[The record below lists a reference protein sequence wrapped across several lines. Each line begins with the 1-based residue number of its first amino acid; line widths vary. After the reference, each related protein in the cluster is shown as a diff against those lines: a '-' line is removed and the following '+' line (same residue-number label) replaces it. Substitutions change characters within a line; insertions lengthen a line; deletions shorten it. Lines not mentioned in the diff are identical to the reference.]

1 MFNSFPSQIHH
12 SEHLK
17 MATIRQLSSGYWQ
30 GIIRKKG
37 YSQLSRTFSTK
48 RDCELWTTDTE
59 AKMNRGLFNDVSE
72 SEALTLRDGLVK
84 YLAEVTPTK
93 KGFEAETYKIKAM
106 LRENF
111 VNKTFATFRQS
122 DAARYRDELIK
133 AGLSAS
139 TIRKSLSLLSHLY
152 ETANREWGVSC
163 VNPIKTISK
172 PKVSNSRERRLS
184 EIEQKYLIAALTNTG
199 AGVRQNNVVLDVV
212 KFALET
218 AMRQSELLSLNW
230 PDIDLAGREAK
241 LNNTKNG
248 EARGVPLSSVAIKIL
263 GGDNGNVTKIR
274 RGKVFKTT
282 ASAIKQ
288 SYMRAVI
295 RARKAYKAD
304 FEHDVRDDAVL
315 IDLTFHDLR
324 HEATSRLADVFQMHE
339 LMKVTGH
346 KDSRMDFPQYHR
358 QISMSDLLLFKLNG
372 A

>member
-1 MFNSFPSQIHH
+1 
-12 SEHLK
+12 
-17 MATIRQLSSGYWQ
+17 MATIRQITSGYWQ

-72 SEALTLRDGLVK
+72 SEALTLRDGLK
-84 YLAEVTPTK
+84 RYLLEVTLNK
-93 KGFEAETYKIKAM
+93 KGAESEGYKINAM
-106 LRENF
+106 LREKF
-111 VNKTFATFRQS
+111 VEKSFATFRQS
-122 DAARYRDELIK
+122 DAAKYRDELTK

-139 TIRKSLSLLSHLY
+139 TIRKNLSLLSHLY

-163 VNPIKTISK
+163 INPIKTISK

-184 EIEQKYLIAALTNTG
+184 DIEHKYLILALADTG
-199 AGVRQNNVVLDVV
+199 AGIRQNNIVLEVVQ
-212 KFALET
+212 FALET
-218 AMRQSELLSLNW
+218 AMRQSEILSLHW
-230 PDIDLAGREAK
+230 SDIDLAGRVAT

-248 EARGVPLSSVAIKIL
+248 ETRGVPLSSVAIKIL
-263 GGDNGNVTKIR
+263 AGDNGNVTKMR

-282 ASAIKQ
+282 SSAIKQ
-288 SYMRAVI
+288 CYVRAVI
-295 RARKAYKAD
+295 RARKAYEAD
-304 FEHDVRDDAVL
+304 FEHDVRDDTVL

-346 KDSRMDFPQYHR
+346 KDSRMLARYYHPK
-358 QISMSDLLLFKLNG
+358 ISDLAKKL